1 MPKLN
6 AKVNNKSDE
15 IELVKTAEPK
25 KKTSKKSEPKKETKN
40 ESKKATNNF
49 QKIKA
54 ELKQVTWPSK
64 KHMFKYSIATILM
77 IIMLALFFVG
87 ISAIFDFLYG
97 IARGWIN

>member
-6 AKVNNKSDE
+6 AKVNNKSEE

-25 KKTSKKSEPKKETKN
+25 KKTNKKTAPKKETKN

-87 ISAIFDFLYG
+87 LSAIFDFLYG

>member
-6 AKVNNKSDE
+6 AKVNNKSEE

-25 KKTSKKSEPKKETKN
+25 KKTNKKTTPKKETKN

-64 KHMFKYSIATILM
+64 KHMVKYSIATILM